1 MMAKLIKV
9 VFNKLVKEIIKNLT
23 ELIIEKGVKG
33 LLASVKELFTPKRMR
48 QIVKYPGSK
57 WNIAPQLVELIP
69 EHHSYVEPFFGSGAV
84 LFNKPVSDIETI
96 NDLDHDVVNLF
107 RCIQKDSERLAR
119 LVMTTPFS
127 REEYE
132 RQFEGCTSTLYA
144 SNFQRAAGFLIKCWQ
159 GHGFRTNGYKVGWK
173 NDVVGREK
181 AYALWNWY
189 RLPDW
194 IIDITERL
202 RKVQI
207 ENRPALEVIERFNY
221 TQVFMYLDPPYVL
234 GTRSGKQYMHE
245 MTDAEHEELLQMIL
259 QSRAKIMISGYE
271 TDMYNDYLSGW
282 EKRQFSS
289 CAEHG
294 KPRIEIV
301 WMNYKADL
309 QMNFG
314 DFPEVMP

>member
-1 MMAKLIKV
+1 MK
-9 VFNKLVKEIIKNLT
+9 
-23 ELIIEKGVKG
+23 
-33 LLASVKELFTPKRMR
+33 SV
-48 QIVKYPGSK
+48 IKYPGSK

-69 EHHSYVEPFFGSGAV
+69 AHHSYVEPFFGSGAV
-84 LFNKPVSDIETI
+84 LFNKTVSDIETV
-96 NDLDHDVVNLF
+96 NDLDSDVVNLF

-132 RQFEGCTSTLYA
+132 RQFDGCTSTLYA

-194 IIDITERL
+194 IIGITERL

-221 TQVFMYLDPPYVL
+221 RQVFMYLDPPYML

-245 MTDAEHEELLQMIL
+245 MTDAEHEELLQMII

-294 KPRIEIV
+294 KPRIETV

>member
-1 MMAKLIKV
+1 MKSVIKY
-9 VFNKLVKEIIKNLT
+9 
-23 ELIIEKGVKG
+23 
-33 LLASVKELFTPKRMR
+33 
-48 QIVKYPGSK
+48 QGSK

-84 LFNKPVSDIETI
+84 LFNKPVSDIETV
-96 NDLDHDVVNLF
+96 NDMDSDVVNLF

-221 TQVFMYLDPPYVL
+221 SQVFMYLDPPYML

-282 EKRQFSS
+282 EKKQFSS

-294 KPRIEIV
+294 KPRVETV

>member
-1 MMAKLIKV
+1 MK
-9 VFNKLVKEIIKNLT
+9 
-23 ELIIEKGVKG
+23 
-33 LLASVKELFTPKRMR
+33 SV
-48 QIVKYPGSK
+48 IKYPGSK

-84 LFNKPVSDIETI
+84 LFNKPVSDIETV
-96 NDLDHDVVNLF
+96 NDLDSDVVNLF

-221 TQVFMYLDPPYVL
+221 SQVFMYLDPPYML

-282 EKRQFSS
+282 EKKQFSS

-294 KPRIEIV
+294 KPRVETV